1 MYQHLHN
8 VADLGLRALL
18 AATIVV
24 LLGLT
29 FEHGHARVDLELP
42 RPVFRA

>member
-1 MYQHLHN
+1 MYQQLHLI
-8 VADLGLRALL
+8 ADLGLRALL

-29 FEHGHARVDLELP
+29 FEHGHARADIELP

>member
-1 MYQHLHN
+1 MYQNLQH

-29 FEHGHARVDLELP
+29 FEHGHATAEFTLP
-42 RPVFRA
+42 RPVLLA